1 MHNFRKLLVYQK
13 SLVLVR
19 TVQTVTRSFPRDEL
33 FGLVSQLRR
42 ACYSIALN
50 IAEGSSRRT
59 GKDFSRYIGQ
69 AIGSGYECPA
79 CLDIAIA
86 NEFIDAATYERLNA
100 QIDEIIAML
109 VGLQKRILQ
118 SSPIEKN

>member
-1 MHNFRKLLVYQK
+1 MHNFRKLSVYQK

-19 TVQTVTRSFPRDEL
+19 TVQTVTRTFPRDEL
-33 FGLVSQLRR
+33 FGLISQLRR

-59 GKDFSRYIGQ
+59 GKDFARYIGQ
-69 AIGSGYECPA
+69 AIGSGYECLA

-86 NEFIDAATYERLNA
+86 NEFIDSATYERLNA

-118 SSPIEKN
+118 VSPNDKT

>member
-1 MHNFRKLLVYQK
+1 MHNFRKLSVYQK

-19 TVQTVTRSFPRDEL
+19 AVQIVIRAFPRDEL
-33 FGLVSQLRR
+33 FGLISQLRR

-59 GKDFSRYIGQ
+59 GKDFARYIGQ
-69 AIGSGYECPA
+69 AIGSGYECLA

-86 NEFIDAATYERLNA
+86 NEFIDSATYKRLNA

-109 VGLQKRILQ
+109 VGLQKKILQ
-118 SSPIEKN
+118 SSPSDKP